1 MPSVAFM
8 GSHPLGER
16 CLDQLTSHDDFDV
29 ELVVTYGP
37 NEDTWW
43 DGCLYDRAKQ
53 HGHRVVTRSSER
65 VVLEHDVDYLISV
78 YYPNILGEE
87 LLAHPDIA
95 PLNLHQAELPRY
107 RGSNVFSHAIMNARD
122 DDHWRY
128 GTTLHVM
135 APEVD
140 AGDIVARRFVP
151 IAETDTARALY
162 DRVTDASVE
171 LFREQLTTLCDEAVH
186 RVATPQTAYNGERYF
201 YTKESLD
208 GEKEIPPARLDAD
221 DEATQLAVYD
231 KIRALDFPP
240 FEPAYTELGGR
251 RVYLTATNYEDLFSG
266 ARVPTVGT
274 ETEAIPVAGNARRS

>member
-1 MPSVAFM
+1 MPSVAFF

-16 CLDQLTSHDDFDV
+16 CLDELTGHDAFDV

-37 NEDTWW
+37 DEDTWW
-43 DGCLYDRAKQ
+43 DGCLYDRAEGL
-53 HGHRVVTRSSER
+53 GHRVRTRDSER
-65 VVLEHDVDYLISV
+65 EVLDYDVDYLVSV
-78 YYPNILGEE
+78 YYPNILDEE
-87 LLAHPDIA
+87 LLDHPTVA

-151 IAETDTARALY
+151 IEETDTARTLY
-162 DRVTDASVE
+162 DRVTEASVD
-171 LFREQLTTLCDEAVH
+171 LFREQLTTLRDGAVH
-186 RVATPQTAYNGERYF
+186 RVATPQSAYNGERYF
-201 YTKESLD
+201 YTKASLD
-208 GEKEIPPARLDAD
+208 GEKEIPAERLAD
-221 DEATQLAVYD
+221 DDESTQLAVYD

-240 FEPAYTELGGR
+240 FEPAYTELSGR
-251 RVYLTATNYEDLFSG
+251 RLYLTATNYDDLFGG
-266 ARVPTVGT
+266 ATVPNFSVEGD
-274 ETEAIPVAGNARRS
+274 PVAATQD

>member
-16 CLDQLTSHDDFDV
+16 CLDELTSHDAFDV

-53 HGHRVVTRSSER
+53 LGHRVVTRSSER
-65 VVLEHDVDYLISV
+65 LVLEYDIDYLVSV
-78 YYPNILGEE
+78 YYPNILGDE
-87 LLAHPDIA
+87 LLDHPTIA
-95 PLNLHQAELPRY
+95 PVNLHQAELPRY
-107 RGSNVFSHAIMNARD
+107 RGSNVFSHAILNARD

-140 AGDIVARRFVP
+140 AGDIIARRFVP
-151 IAETDTARALY
+151 IEETDTARRLY

-171 LFREQLTTLCDEAVH
+171 LFREQLTTLADGDVH
-186 RVATPQTAYNGERYF
+186 LVATPQSAYDGERYF

-208 GEKEIPPARLDAD
+208 GEKAIPADRLAAT

-240 FEPAYTELGGR
+240 FEPAYTELGGQ
-251 RVYLTATNYEDLFSG
+251 RVYLTATDYSDLFEG
-266 ARVPTVGT
+266 AAVPSLGI
-274 ETEAIPVAGNARRS
+274 ETEAVPASQN

>member
-16 CLDQLTSHDDFDV
+16 CLEELTSHDAFDV
-29 ELVVTYGP
+29 RLVVTYGP
-37 NEDTWW
+37 DEDTWW
-43 DGCLYDRAKQ
+43 DGCLYNRAERL
-53 HGHRVVTRSSER
+53 GHRVVTRSSQR
-65 VVLEHDVDYLISV
+65 QVLEHDVDYLVSV
-78 YYPNILGEE
+78 YYLDILDVE
-87 LLAHPDIA
+87 LLDHPNIA

-107 RGSNVFSHAIMNARD
+107 RGSNVFAHAIMNARD
-122 DDHWRY
+122 DDHWTY

-151 IAETDTARALY
+151 IEETDTARTLY

-171 LFREQLTTLCDEAVH
+171 LFREQLTTLRDGAIH
-186 RVATPQTAYNGERYF
+186 RVATPQSAYSGERYF

-208 GEKEIPPARLDAD
+208 GKKAIPAERLVD

-251 RVYLTATNYEDLFSG
+251 RLYLTATNYGDLFGS
-266 ARVPTVGT
+266 ATVST
-274 ETEAIPVAGNARRS
+274 FDTEADAVPVTQR

>member
-1 MPSVAFM
+1 MPSVAFF

-16 CLDQLTSHDDFDV
+16 CLDELTSHDAFDV

-37 NEDTWW
+37 DEDTWW
-43 DGCLYDRAKQ
+43 DGCLYDRAERL
-53 HGHRVVTRSSER
+53 GHRVRTRADER
-65 VVLEHDVDYLISV
+65 EVLDHDIDYLVSV
-78 YYPNILGEE
+78 YYPNILDAE
-87 LLAHPDIA
+87 LLDHPNVA

-140 AGDIVARRFVP
+140 AGDIVARQFVP
-151 IAETDTARALY
+151 IEERDTARTLY
-162 DRVTDASVE
+162 DRVCEASLD
-171 LFREQLTTLCDEAVH
+171 LFREQLTTLRDGAVH
-186 RVATPQTAYNGERYF
+186 RVATPQSAYNGERYF

-208 GEKEIPPARLDAD
+208 GEKEIPAERLAAD
-221 DEATQLAVYD
+221 DEATQLAVFD

-240 FEPAYTELGGR
+240 FEPAYTELAGR
-251 RVYLTATNYEDLFSG
+251 RLYLTATNYDDLFGS
-266 ARVPTVGT
+266 ATVPSFAVETDRVAV
-274 ETEAIPVAGNARRS
+274 SQS

>member
-16 CLDQLTSHDDFDV
+16 CLEELTSRDAFDV

-53 HGHRVVTRSSER
+53 LGHRVVTRSSER
-65 VVLEHDVDYLISV
+65 VVLKHDIDYLVSV
-78 YYPNILGEE
+78 YYPDILGEE
-87 LLAHPDIA
+87 LLDHPNVA

-151 IAETDTARALY
+151 IEETDTARMLY
-162 DRVTDASVE
+162 DRVTDASAE
-171 LFREQLTTLCDEAVH
+171 LFREQLTTLRDGDVH
-186 RVATPQTAYNGERYF
+186 RVATPQSAYNGERYF

-208 GEKEIPPARLDAD
+208 GEKAIPAERLAD
-221 DEATQLAVYD
+221 DDESTQLAVYD

-240 FEPAYTELGGR
+240 FQPAYTELAGN
-251 RVYLTATNYEDLFSG
+251 RVYLTATDYSDLFEGASVPSLGVETDAVPVSG
-266 ARVPTVGT
+266 
-274 ETEAIPVAGNARRS
+274 N

>member
-16 CLDQLTSHDDFDV
+16 CLDELTGNDAFDV
-29 ELVVTYGP
+29 RLVVTYGP
-37 NEDTWW
+37 GEDTWW
-43 DGCLYDRAKQ
+43 DGCLYNHAEQ
-53 HGHRVVTRSSER
+53 LGHPVVPRSSER
-65 VVLEHDVDYLISV
+65 EVLDYEVDYIISV
-78 YYPNILGEE
+78 YYPSILDAE
-87 LLAHPDIA
+87 LLDHPNVA

-107 RGSNVFSHAIMNARD
+107 RGNNVFSHAIMNARD

-151 IAETDTARALY
+151 IEESDTARTLY
-162 DRVTDASVE
+162 DRVSDASVE
-171 LFREQLTTLCDEAVH
+171 LFREQLTTLRDGAVH
-186 RVATPQTAYNGERYF
+186 RVATPQSAYNGERYF
-201 YTKESLD
+201 YTEESLD
-208 GEKEIPPARLDAD
+208 GEKEIPAERLAAD

-240 FEPAYTELGGR
+240 LEPAYTELAGR
-251 RVYLTATNYEDLFSG
+251 RLYLTATNYDDLFRS
-266 ARVPTVGT
+266 ATVPNFDV
-274 ETEAIPVAGNARRS
+274 EAEQLVVTQG

>member
-1 MPSVAFM
+1 MPTVAFM

-16 CLDQLTSHDDFDV
+16 CLDELTSHEAFDV

-53 HGHRVVTRSSER
+53 LGHRVVTRSSER
-65 VVLEHDVDYLISV
+65 LVLQHDVDYLVSV
-78 YYPNILGEE
+78 YYPNILDAE
-87 LLAHPDIA
+87 LLAHPNVA

-151 IAETDTARALY
+151 IEETDTARMLY
-162 DRVTDASVE
+162 ERVTDASVE
-171 LFREQLTTLCDEAVH
+171 LFREQLTTLRDGDVH
-186 RVATPQTAYNGERYF
+186 RVATPQSAYNGERYF
-201 YTKESLD
+201 YAKSSLD
-208 GEKEIPPARLDAD
+208 GEKAIPADRLAAA

-240 FEPAYTELGGR
+240 FRPAYTELGGN
-251 RVYLTATNYEDLFSG
+251 RVYLTATEYGDLFGS
-266 ARVPTVGT
+266 APVPSLGVET
-274 ETEAIPVAGNARRS
+274 ETIAVSQD

>member
-16 CLDQLTSHDDFDV
+16 CLDELTSRDAFDV

-53 HGHRVVTRSSER
+53 LGHRVVTRSSER
-65 VVLEHDVDYLISV
+65 VVLEHDVDYIVSV
-78 YYPNILGEE
+78 YYPNILDAE
-87 LLAHPDIA
+87 LLDHPNIA

-151 IAETDTARALY
+151 IEETDTARALY

-171 LFREQLTTLCDEAVH
+171 LFREQLTTMRDEAVH
-186 RVATPQTAYNGERYF
+186 RVATPQSAYNGERYF

-208 GEKEIPPARLDAD
+208 GEKAIPTERLTAD

-240 FEPAYTELGGR
+240 FEPAYTELSDQ
-251 RVYLTATNYEDLFSG
+251 RVYLTATNYGDLFRG
-266 ARVPTVGT
+266 ATVPTVGT
-274 ETEAIPVAGNARRS
+274 GPDRLAVSQD